1 MDLSL
6 PFEVCYKLL
15 KLLCFVYL
23 GQVSQEFQALSF
35 LNYAQLKKSITVAH
49 DNMEEGLSSLCS
61 VVETEIST
69 RTSYC
74 SCTNTTHTFMNARYL
89 VKNSE
94 VFGQLLR

>member
-1 MDLSL
+1 MFCLLS
-6 PFEVCYKLL
+6 
-15 KLLCFVYL
+15 
-23 GQVSQEFQALSF
+23 QVSQEFQALSF